1 MVGSVNDPARE
12 PLFVRPPARLVAG
25 PVHVWRFGVGDE
37 LSDAERAAAAKFLSV
52 PARDAFVAGRSGI
65 RRAAA
70 ISTGLDPGELVVSIS
85 ASGKPF
91 FENADLHFNVSHS
104 GGVVV
109 AAFSGSPVGIDIE
122 VPGRCRDFSE
132 IARRFFHPDEAER
145 CSGEDEFL
153 RLWTAKEAMLKL
165 AGTGLSGGMAD
176 ARPDVDGRGE
186 VGGRGV
192 WLERFRVGPCVG
204 AVASFEP
211 FEVKGWFQI

>member
-1 MVGSVNDPARE
+1 MSGGVSDPGRE
-12 PLFVRPPARLVAG
+12 SLFVRPPARLVAG
-25 PVHVWRFGVGDE
+25 EVHVWRFGVGDE
-37 LSDAERAAAAKFLSV
+37 LSDAEREAAAKFLNVS
-52 PARDAFVAGRSGI
+52 AREAFVAGRSGI

-70 ISTGLDPGELVVSIS
+70 IYTGLDPRDLVVSTS
-85 ASGKPF
+85 ATGKPF

-109 AAFSGSPVGIDIE
+109 AAVSGSPVGIDIE
-122 VPGRCRDFSE
+122 VPGRCRDFLE
-132 IARRFFHPDEAER
+132 IARRFFHPDEADR

-165 AGTGLSGGMAD
+165 AGTGLSGGIAD
-176 ARPDVDGRGE
+176 ARPEAGGRGK

-204 AVASFEP
+204 AVASFQS

>member
-1 MVGSVNDPARE
+1 VSVPVRQ
-12 PLFVRPPARLVAG
+12 PLFVRSPARLATG
-25 PVHVWRFGVGDE
+25 PVHVWRFGAGDE
-37 LSDAERAAAAKFLSV
+37 LSDAEHAAAAKFLNE

-70 ISTGLDPGELVVSIS
+70 IYTGLDPSELMVSTS
-85 ASGKPF
+85 AAGKPY

-122 VPGRCRDFSE
+122 VPGRCRDVVE

-145 CSGEDEFL
+145 CSCEDEFL

-165 AGTGLSGGMAD
+165 AGTGLSGGIAD
-176 ARPDVDGRGE
+176 ARPGVDGRGE

-192 WLERFRVGPCVG
+192 WIQRFRVGSCVG
-204 AVASFEP
+204 AVASFER